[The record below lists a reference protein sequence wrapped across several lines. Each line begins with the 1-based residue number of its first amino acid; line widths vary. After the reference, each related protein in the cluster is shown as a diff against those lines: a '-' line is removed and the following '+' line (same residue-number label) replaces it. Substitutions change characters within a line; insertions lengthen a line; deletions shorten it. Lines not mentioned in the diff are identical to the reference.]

1 MSYEALATWLS
12 ISSVSLNMKWGQRAN
27 GVIFKMKLNGLAYIL
42 PDINQE
48 TAKDPITNI
57 MGGVAAAIR
66 SNNINGVVPLVA
78 AFEDASLPP
87 GVETLAELL
96 DIK

>member
-1 MSYEALATWLS
+1 
-12 ISSVSLNMKWGQRAN
+12 
-27 GVIFKMKLNGLAYIL
+27 
-42 PDINQE
+42 
-48 TAKDPITNI
+48 

-78 AFEDASLPP
+78 AFKDASLPP

-96 DIK
+96 DIKSNNILPGIYAIHGSYGIAIRYPYDMNAENLSHELLLMWANRSFIAIEVGAM